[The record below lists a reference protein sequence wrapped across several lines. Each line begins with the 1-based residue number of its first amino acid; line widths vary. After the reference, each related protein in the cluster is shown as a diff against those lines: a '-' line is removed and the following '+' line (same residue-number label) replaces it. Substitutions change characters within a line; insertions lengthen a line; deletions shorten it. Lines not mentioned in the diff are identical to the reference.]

1 MSISAILVAN
11 IMIFNIYNKNQIIY
25 SEAKYIADFNDDRK
39 VSWFADNVFVWKV
52 IENVWTIEENWEW
65 PNTSFKVHILYNI
78 KWDVNWDIDIIQ
90 EWWYFKNWNLLVV
103 EWNKLLEIWNT
114 YLFTTRGKDFI
125 INSHKN
131 WHHFLFSNDDISKE
145 KIHTLISENKT
156 VQDLREAYKNEVYFE
171 GNFKISS
178 EKNAYKDL
186 SPQEKIDYE
195 NIDYGFLKK

>member
-1 MSISAILVAN
+1 MKKIIFIMSISAILLAN

-52 IENVWTIEENWEW
+52 IENVWTMEENWEW
-65 PNTSFKVHILYNI
+65 PNISFKVHILYNI

-114 YLFTTRGKDFI
+114 YLFTSR
-125 INSHKN
+125 KN
-131 WHHFLFSNDDISKE
+131 
-145 KIHTLISENKT
+145 
-156 VQDLREAYKNEVYFE
+156 
-171 GNFKISS
+171 
-178 EKNAYKDL
+178 
-186 SPQEKIDYE
+186 
-195 NIDYGFLKK
+195 